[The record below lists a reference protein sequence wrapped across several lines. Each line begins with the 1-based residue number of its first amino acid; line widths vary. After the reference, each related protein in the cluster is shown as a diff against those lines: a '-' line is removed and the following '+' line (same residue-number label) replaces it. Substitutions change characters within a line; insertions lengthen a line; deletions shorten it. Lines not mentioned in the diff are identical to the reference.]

1 MFDDG
6 VKIIDFLEVITNSS
20 FVLGFL
26 PILSFLL
33 TILKDPKFFKFSP
46 PDSMFCIIISIK
58 SLIYKKVKH
67 LKNQLFS
74 NIVVFVSQVC

>member
-46 PDSMFCIIISIK
+46 PDLIFCIIISIK
-58 SLIYKKVKH
+58 SLINFLEK
-67 LKNQLFS
+67 
-74 NIVVFVSQVC
+74 FVENPVLLL

>member
-26 PILSFLL
+26 PNLSFLL

-46 PDSMFCIIISIK
+46 PDSIFCIIISIK
-58 SLIYKKVKH
+58 SLISFLEKFMENPVLL
-67 LKNQLFS
+67 LK
-74 NIVVFVSQVC
+74 